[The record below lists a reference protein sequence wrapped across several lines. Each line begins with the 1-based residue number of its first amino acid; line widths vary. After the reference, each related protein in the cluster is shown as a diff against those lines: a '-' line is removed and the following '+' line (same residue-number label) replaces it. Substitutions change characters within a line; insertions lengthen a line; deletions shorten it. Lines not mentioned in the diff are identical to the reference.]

1 MNLRRAPYCLLT
13 SMNFSVSTRSIA
25 SPFKLSSSYQVQ
37 LQLQHTITEWIQTF
51 LNFNLNFYTHTQ
63 KINCLPLLFLNNIFL
78 TQNGFLFLFIYYSM
92 WQYKHHMTWYDFY
105 LYFYFNH
112 VSIFYP
118 LLNDNHYFYIIP
130 KFYGLN
136 WCN

>member
-1 MNLRRAPYCLLT
+1 MFAHFYELLSLHEIYCLSFQALIKLPST
-13 SMNFSVSTRSIA
+13 IAIATHNHRMNSDFSQFQS
-25 SPFKLSSSYQVQ
+25 Q
-37 LQLQHTITEWIQTF
+37 F
-51 LNFNLNFYTHTQ
+51 LYTHTQ

-136 WCN
+136 